1 MQNSVII
8 ALGGNAI
15 SPKGEAGSM
24 EPKIQAAL
32 YFLQYHGDKVV
43 ITSIDGITE
52 AINENNG
59 TIIRN

>member
-1 MQNSVII
+1 MQKSVII

-32 YFLQYHGDKVV
+32 YFLQYHGNKVRHH
-43 ITSIDGITE
+43 IY
-52 AINENNG
+52 
-59 TIIRN
+59 